1 MQTGDEQYKCFRL
14 CISGRMLA
22 FFILAL
28 AILQSLIVLI
38 SETPQ
43 NVYGQTQA
51 TVTDINI
58 VGDLSWTSPSLD
70 SNLKPTTSNVL
81 MISASIPDNGNN
93 NTTPFLLSSP
103 SSGQSSG
110 NNSLPPA
117 DARLASTP
125 LASNNNNVL
134 NSNSQPQRD
143 NSNNNSTNNHH
154 DSHSIS
160 QSSTVG
166 INDNH
171 VSNQHKNHK
180 HTSTADSIHQII
192 SQSKQQ
198 FTGGEI
204 PFP

>member
-1 MQTGDEQYKCFRL
+1 MQTGNEQYKYFRS
-14 CISGRMLA
+14 CVSVIMLV

-28 AILQSLIVLI
+28 ATLQSLVVLI
-38 SETPQ
+38 SETSQ

-58 VGDLSWTSPSLD
+58 VSDLSWTSPSLD
-70 SNLKPTTSNVL
+70 NNLKPTTSSV
-81 MISASIPDNGNN
+81 MISASIPDHGNN
-93 NTTPFLLSSP
+93 NTTPFLLPSP

-110 NNSLPPA
+110 NSSPPPA
-117 DARLASTP
+117 DAGLASTP

-134 NSNSQPQRD
+134 NSNSPPQGD
-143 NSNNNSTNNHH
+143 NSNNNSTNTHH
-154 DSHSIS
+154 HSRSIS
-160 QSSTVG
+160 QSNTVG

-171 VSNQHKNHK
+171 GSNQHNNHK
-180 HTSTADSIHQII
+180 HTSTGDLINRIV

-198 FTGGEI
+198 FTGGQI